1 MEKGSVGEV
10 EACRPSVADFQG
22 GTIRE
27 AGRKERRGEE
37 RRRSEGEGEGGK
49 GRVDEGGIE
58 LKN

>member
-37 RRRSEGEGEGGK
+37 RREEEAKAVKDGSMKGE
-49 GRVDEGGIE
+49 
-58 LKN
+58 LN